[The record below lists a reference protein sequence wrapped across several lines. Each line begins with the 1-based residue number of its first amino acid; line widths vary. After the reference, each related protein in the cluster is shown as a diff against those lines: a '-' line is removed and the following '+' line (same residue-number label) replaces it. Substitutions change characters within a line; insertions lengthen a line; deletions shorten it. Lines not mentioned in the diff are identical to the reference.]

1 MRKGGGCPSFRT
13 VRLVWPILLALL
25 TAGCPYPNHRQD
37 LRLRALPED
46 PVERELAIEQTLGIP
61 MEPGNGVELVQ
72 NGQVFDVI
80 EEEIRAARS
89 SIHIASYIWR
99 PGIPSDRLLIA
110 LRERAPGV
118 QCRVIVDPLG
128 SVNFEVVAP
137 VLADAGCDVRI
148 YRPYQG
154 AVTSLDAVRIRARMH
169 RKMVIRDG
177 EVALTGGFGI
187 WRSWLGNGDAAETWR
202 DTNVRVRGPVVRGM
216 QLAFAQNWQEAGG
229 AFLPPESF
237 PELAPAGNARAL
249 FVASTGHRF
258 LSEATKM
265 WLLSIASAKHR
276 LWIANSYFIPSEAI
290 SDMLILKAREGVDV
304 RVLVP
309 GRYHDV
315 RPVLNAQRA
324 SYARLLEAGVR
335 IYEYEISMMHS
346 KTLVA
351 DDTLS
356 IVGSTNLDP
365 LALSHTDEGSVMVE
379 GPVLAEELAKSF
391 EADLKHS
398 AEVHWH
404 GWKRRGLL
412 QRLSEQLPWFI
423 GDFL

>member
-1 MRKGGGCPSFRT
+1 M
-13 VRLVWPILLALL
+13 RLVWPILLALL

-46 PVERELAIEQTLGIP
+46 PAERDLAIEQTMGVP

-72 NGQVFDVI
+72 NGEVFDVI

-128 SVNFEVVAP
+128 SVNFELVAP

-216 QLAFAQNWQEAGG
+216 QLAFAQNWQESGG

-237 PELAPAGNARAL
+237 PELSPAGNARAL

-258 LSEATKM
+258 LSEASKM
-265 WLLSIASAKHR
+265 WLLSIAAAKHR

-315 RPVLNAQRA
+315 KPVFNAQRA
-324 SYARLLEAGVR
+324 SYARLLAAGVR

-356 IVGSTNLDP
+356 VVGSTNLDP
-365 LALSHTDEGSVMVE
+365 LALSHTDEASVMVE
-379 GPVLAEELAKSF
+379 DPVFAEELAKSF
-391 EADLKHS
+391 EADLQHS
-398 AEVHWH
+398 AEIHWQ

-412 QRLSEQLPWFI
+412 QKLGEQLPWFI

>member
-1 MRKGGGCPSFRT
+1 M
-13 VRLVWPILLALL
+13 RLVWPILLALL

-46 PVERELAIEQTLGIP
+46 PAERDLAIEQTMGVP

-72 NGQVFDVI
+72 NGEVFDVI

-99 PGIPSDRLLIA
+99 PGIPSDQLLIA

-128 SVNFEVVAP
+128 SVNFELVAP

-202 DTNVRVRGPVVRGM
+202 DTNMRVRGPVVRGM
-216 QLAFAQNWQEAGG
+216 QLAFAQNWQESGG

-258 LSEATKM
+258 LSEASKM
-265 WLLSIASAKHR
+265 WLLSIAAAKHR

-315 RPVLNAQRA
+315 KPVFNAQRA
-324 SYARLLEAGVR
+324 SYARLLAAGVR

-356 IVGSTNLDP
+356 VVGSTNLDP
-365 LALSHTDEGSVMVE
+365 LALSHTDEASVMVE
-379 GPVLAEELAKSF
+379 DPVFAEELAKSF
-391 EADLKHS
+391 EADLQHS
-398 AEVHWH
+398 AEIHWQ

-412 QRLSEQLPWFI
+412 EKLGEQLPWFI

>member
-1 MRKGGGCPSFRT
+1 M
-13 VRLVWPILLALL
+13 RLVWPILLTLL

-46 PVERELAIEQTLGIP
+46 PAERDLAIEQTMGVP

-72 NGQVFDVI
+72 NGEVFDVI

-128 SVNFEVVAP
+128 SVNFELVAP

-148 YRPYQG
+148 YRPYEG

-216 QLAFAQNWQEAGG
+216 QLAFAQNWQESGG

-237 PELAPAGNARAL
+237 PELSPAGNARAL

-258 LSEATKM
+258 LSEASKM
-265 WLLSIASAKHR
+265 WLLSIAAAKHR

-315 RPVLNAQRA
+315 KPVFNAQRA
-324 SYARLLEAGVR
+324 SYARLLAAGVR

-356 IVGSTNLDP
+356 VVGSTNLDP
-365 LALSHTDEGSVMVE
+365 LALSHTDEASVMVE
-379 GPVLAEELAKSF
+379 DPVFAEELAKSF
-391 EADLKHS
+391 EADLQHS
-398 AEVHWH
+398 AEIHWQ

-412 QRLSEQLPWFI
+412 QKLGEQLPWFI